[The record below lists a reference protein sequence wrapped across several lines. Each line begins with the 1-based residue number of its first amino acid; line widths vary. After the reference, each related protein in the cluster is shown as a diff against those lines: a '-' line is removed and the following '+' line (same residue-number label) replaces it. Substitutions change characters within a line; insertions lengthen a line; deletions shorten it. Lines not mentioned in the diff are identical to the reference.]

1 MMIDMNTLMPLA
13 IALVGSAGL
22 WSFLSMRS
30 KFAHERSLKEDER
43 SAVFNDTLKEQ
54 LDRVVAENK
63 ELHVKVEQ
71 LLEQMSEVKAELA
84 QSKATIQHLET
95 LLRTK

>member
-1 MMIDMNTLMPLA
+1 MDINTWMPLA
-13 IALVGSAGL
+13 IALAGSAGL

-30 KFAHERSLKEDER
+30 KFAHERSLKDDER

-54 LDRVVAENK
+54 LDRVVSENK
-63 ELHVKVEQ
+63 ELHAKVEE
-71 LLEQMSEVKAELA
+71 LLHSMAEVKAELA

>member
-1 MMIDMNTLMPLA
+1 MNMDTLMPLA

-30 KFAHERSLKEDER
+30 KLAHERSIKDDER

-54 LDRVVAENK
+54 LERVVAENK
-63 ELHVKVEQ
+63 ELHTKVEQ
-71 LLEQMSEVKAELA
+71 LLKEMSEVKAELA

>member
-1 MMIDMNTLMPLA
+1 MNMDTLMPLA
-13 IALVGSAGL
+13 IALAGSAGL
-22 WSFLSMRS
+22 WSFLSMRP
-30 KFAHERSLKEDER
+30 KYAHERALKDDAR

-54 LDRVVAENK
+54 LDRVVEENK
-63 ELHVKVEQ
+63 ELHNKVEE
-71 LLEQMSEVKAELA
+71 LLHAMSEVKAELA